1 MITTKQKLEL
11 LAELEGAQ
19 RMYKKIL
26 LDPRRQNK
34 VSWDGKLY
42 YWDGKRI
49 GLQQAAQIFNI
60 PFDLE

>member
-1 MITTKQKLEL
+1 
-11 LAELEGAQ
+11 
-19 RMYKKIL
+19 MYKKIL